1 MKDLLRETKTIF
13 LKDVK
18 TEMRSRAFLGNTFM
32 FAILVIII
40 FNFAF
45 ELNPGN
51 TPGLASGILW
61 IAFLFSGTLGLGRSF
76 QVERENDCIHGLS
89 LSPVDRM
96 SIYWGKT
103 AGNILFLVMIQVV
116 VIPVFI
122 ILYNINVMAHFLPMV
137 AVILLADIGFMAVG
151 TLLSA
156 MSVNLKARELLLPV
170 LLLPILVPLLIF
182 AAGATNALVDT
193 GDMEIYY
200 SRTKLIAAFDV
211 IFFVVSSM
219 VFEYIVDES

>member
-1 MKDLLRETKTIF
+1 MNDLYRESKTIF

-18 TEMRSRAFLGNTFM
+18 TELRSRAFLGTTFM
-32 FAILVIII
+32 FAVLVIII

-45 ELNPGN
+45 EMTSEN
-51 TPGLASGILW
+51 TPKLASGILW

-76 QVERENDCIHGLS
+76 QVERENDCINGLT

-96 SIYWGKT
+96 SIFWGKT
-103 AGNILFLVMIQVV
+103 AGNILFLVAIQIV
-116 VIPVFI
+116 VIPMFI
-122 ILYNINVMAHFLPMV
+122 VLYNINVMERFLPMV
-137 AVILLADIGFMAVG
+137 TVIFLADLGFMSVG
-151 TLLSA
+151 TLISA
-156 MSVNLKARELLLPV
+156 MSANLKARELLLPV

-182 AAGATNALVDT
+182 AAGATNALIDS
-193 GDMEIYY
+193 GDMSIYY

-211 IFFVVSSM
+211 IFFVVSSI

>member
-1 MKDLLRETKTIF
+1 MRELLRETKTIF
-13 LKDVK
+13 LKDVL
-18 TEMRSRAFLGNTFM
+18 TEIRSRAFLGTTFM

-45 ELNPGN
+45 ELRPDN
-51 TPGLASGILW
+51 TPKLASGILW

-76 QVERENDCIHGLS
+76 QVERENDCINGLT

-103 AGNILFLVMIQVV
+103 AGNITFLVVIQIVV
-116 VIPVFI
+116 VPVFI
-122 ILYNINVMAHFLPMV
+122 VLYNINVMEHFILMTT
-137 AVILLADIGFMAVG
+137 VIILTDFGFMSVG

-156 MSVNLKARELLLPV
+156 MSANLKARELLLPV

-182 AAGATNALVDT
+182 AAGATNALIDS
-193 GDMEIYY
+193 GDMTLCY
-200 SRTKLIAAFDV
+200 SRLKLILAFDI
-211 IFFVVSSM
+211 IFFVVSSL